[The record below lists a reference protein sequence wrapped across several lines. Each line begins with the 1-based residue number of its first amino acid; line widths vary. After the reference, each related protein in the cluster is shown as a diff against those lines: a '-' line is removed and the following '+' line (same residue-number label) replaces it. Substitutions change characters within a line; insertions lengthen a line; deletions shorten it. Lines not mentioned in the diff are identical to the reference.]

1 MNLAGAAV
9 LVGLLCAAA
18 AAGPA
23 GWFIVMGALAAL
35 WHSS

>member
-1 MNLAGAAV
+1 MNWAGLFV
-9 LVGLLCAAA
+9 LLGVLSAAA

-23 GWFIVMGALAAL
+23 GWFIGMAVCAAL